1 MLAKSKNAHILV
13 LLMALVPL
21 IVLESL
27 FFNFTIDDA
36 FIGFRYSENIANGYG
51 AVFNIGEKPVE
62 GYSNFLWLLMGAPF
76 MKMGFSVMMASKYM
90 GIFFSLINI
99 LILYKLSLKILNNK
113 FYASLPPLL
122 LSAVPAYAFWAISG
136 METVFYITLL
146 MVSVFLFLEKKY
158 ALSSLF
164 FVLLSLTR
172 PEGAVIFA
180 ALSVFFL
187 YMQKTA
193 KQKILSSGFIKW
205 IIVFAALYVPYF
217 IWRFLYFGYPLPN
230 SFYFKSGVSSLSSIW
245 WVYSFLVY
253 MFPFVI
259 FGVYGMIRQ
268 KTSAEKKFLL
278 AFAALLI
285 ALTFLYKPIQGYPY
299 RFLLPAVPFI
309 LIMAADGVR
318 EFLLF
323 FNQSIVSYA
332 RQGICLKKYAAILV
346 VVFLFVYPLA
356 IAREYKAYADRIYNG
371 LEMAHSKLGK
381 WLFENLNHSS
391 TLVFADIGA
400 TPYYSKMRTIDIVG
414 VTDDYITH
422 HWKDANYTKYILNQ
436 NPEIIVLISGRN
448 TFFSPYWDYSDR
460 IYADEDFQK
469 NYTRIAV
476 MRFDHDYYLWVY
488 KINSLNIDKKAIE
501 KLAYDPLEFC

>member
-1 MLAKSKNAHILV
+1 MPAKPKNAYILV
-13 LLMALVPL
+13 LLVALVPL

-62 GYSNFLWLLMGAPF
+62 GYSDFLWLLMGALF
-76 MKMGFSVMMASKYM
+76 VKMGFSAMVASKYM

-99 LILYKLSLKILNNK
+99 PILYKLSLKVLNNK

-158 ALSSLF
+158 ALSSLS

-172 PEGAVIFA
+172 PEGAVVFA
-180 ALSVFFL
+180 ALSIFFL

-193 KQKILSSGFIKW
+193 KQKTLSSGFIKW
-205 IIVFAALYVPYF
+205 IMVFAALYVPYF
-217 IWRFLYFGYPLPN
+217 VWRFLYFGYPLPN

-245 WVYSFLVY
+245 WAYNFLAY
-253 MFPFVI
+253 MLPFAI
-259 FGVYGMIRQ
+259 FGVYSMIRQ
-268 KTSAEKKFLL
+268 KTTAEKKFLIAL
-278 AFAALLI
+278 AALLL

-299 RFLLPAVPFI
+299 RFLLPTIPFI
-309 LIMAADGVR
+309 LILAADGVR
-318 EFLLF
+318 EFLLSL
-323 FNQSIVSYA
+323 NQNIASYA
-332 RQGICLKKYAAILV
+332 RQGISLRKYAAVLV
-346 VVFLFVYPLA
+346 VAFLFVYPLVL
-356 IAREYKAYADRIYNG
+356 AREYKAYADHIYNG
-371 LEMAHSKLGK
+371 LEMAHTKLGK
-381 WLFENLNHSS
+381 WLFENLDHNS
-391 TLVFADIGA
+391 TLVMADIGA
-400 TPYYSKMRTIDIVG
+400 APYYSKMRTIDIVG

-422 HWKDANYTKYILNQ
+422 HSKDVNYTKYILGQ
-436 NPEIIVLISGRN
+436 NSDIIVLISGRSA
-448 TFFSPYWDYSDR
+448 FFSPYWDYSDR

-476 MRFDHDYYLWVY
+476 LKFDDNYYLWVY
-488 KINSLNIDKKAIE
+488 KINPLNIDKKAIE
-501 KLAYDPLEFC
+501 KLAYDPIR